1 MESFKVILIIFY
13 LIYFLFVFGL
23 AITAYILRSLG
34 LYTIATRRGIK
45 NPWFSWLPVVN
56 QYLLG
61 CISDQYQ
68 YVVKGK
74 VTNRRKVMLGLN
86 IAMCV
91 LYILFWICYIWLFV
105 AMIQMAVSG
114 GSEDMVLQAIG
125 IPFVSAMVICMP
137 IIGISIA
144 SMVFHYIAM
153 YDVYSSCNPKNNVLF
168 LVLSIVFSV
177 TEPFF
182 VFFNRKRDDGMIP
195 QKPAVRYEIPQPE
208 APAEARNN
216 TNAQ

>member
-1 MESFKVILIIFY
+1 MESFATFFIIFY
-13 LIYFLFVFGL
+13 LLYFLFVLGL
-23 AITAYILRSLG
+23 SITVYILRSLG
-34 LYTIATRRGIK
+34 LYTIALRRGIK

-68 YVVKGK
+68 YVVKGEK
-74 VTNRRKVMLGLN
+74 KSRRKVMLGLN

-91 LYILFWICYIWLFV
+91 LYILFWVCYIWMFV
-105 AMIQMAVSG
+105 AMIQTAASG
-114 GSEDMVLQAIG
+114 GSDVMVLKAIG
-125 IPFVSAMVICMP
+125 IPFISAMVICLPMMG
-137 IIGISIA
+137 IGIA

-153 YDVYSSCNPKNNVLF
+153 YDVYSSCNPKNNTLF

-182 VFFNRKRDDGMIP
+182 IFFNRKRDDGMIP
-195 QKPAVRYEIPQPE
+195 QKPEPRHEIPQ
-208 APAEARNN
+208 AETA
-216 TNAQ
+216 AEP

>member
-1 MESFKVILIIFY
+1 MESFATFFIIFY
-13 LIYFLFVFGL
+13 LLYFLFVFGL
-23 AITAYILRSLG
+23 SITVYILRSLG
-34 LYTIATRRGIK
+34 LYTIALRRGIK

-68 YVVKGK
+68 YVVKGEK
-74 VTNRRKVMLGLN
+74 KSRRKVMLGLN

-91 LYILFWICYIWLFV
+91 LYILFWVCYIWLFV
-105 AMIQMAVSG
+105 AMIQTAASG
-114 GSEDMVLQAIG
+114 GSDVMMLKAIG
-125 IPFVSAMVICMP
+125 IPFISAMVICLPMMG
-137 IIGISIA
+137 IGIA

-153 YDVYSSCNPKNNVLF
+153 YDVYSSCNPKNNTLF

-182 VFFNRKRDDGMIP
+182 IFFNRKRDDGMIP
-195 QKPAVRYEIPQPE
+195 QKPDPRHEIPQ
-208 APAEARNN
+208 AETA
-216 TNAQ
+216 AEP